1 MLSLNLSLMK
11 SIVHIPESCK
21 LEFYTGIV
29 NALISIEHLID
40 EFKEQNPDYSE
51 WSDVDEIMYGQLIQS
66 QGTLGVLKQQI
77 EKVS

>member
-1 MLSLNLSLMK
+1 MK
-11 SIVHIPESCK
+11 SIVYIPESCK
-21 LEFYTGIV
+21 EEFYTGIV

-51 WSDVDEIMYGQLIQS
+51 WTDADETMYGQLVQS

-77 EKVS
+77 ERVS

>member
-1 MLSLNLSLMK
+1 MK
-11 SIVHIPESCK
+11 SIVHIPESSK
-21 LEFYTGIV
+21 EEYYVGFV

-51 WSDVDEIMYGQLIQS
+51 WSDVDEIMYSQLIQS
-66 QGTLGVLKQQI
+66 QGTLSNVVQQI

>member
-1 MLSLNLSLMK
+1 MK

-21 LEFYTGIV
+21 EEFYTGIV

-40 EFKEQNPDYSE
+40 EFKEQNPDYSK
-51 WSDVDEIMYGQLIQS
+51 WGDVDEIMYGQLVQS
-66 QGTLGVLKQQI
+66 QGTLGVLKHQI